1 MTDTLGSHRR
11 QILTALENAYFP
23 HLAED
28 RLDGTHFDHLI
39 LDDIKRRKED
49 VADRI
54 VLAMIHKDKKEKH
67 STVVVLGVS
76 LSTNNMDFPTALQL
90 RSESDESTIC
100 RSFGKNVWER
110 CIAAKIAPIEVEI
123 PASKEKP
130 NYLARVY
137 QFPIASEEDGYLPE
151 MKSIFAD
158 GAKIRRSQ
166 PDAVG
171 HHLSYDAEFGK
182 NAGQF
187 DDMVGDMCYGTSY
200 CRGVKEIA
208 QALHEKGLIN

>member
-1 MTDTLGSHRR
+1 
-11 QILTALENAYFP
+11 
-23 HLAED
+23 
-28 RLDGTHFDHLI
+28 
-39 LDDIKRRKED
+39 
-49 VADRI
+49 
-54 VLAMIHKDKKEKH
+54 
-67 STVVVLGVS
+67 
-76 LSTNNMDFPTALQL
+76 
-90 RSESDESTIC
+90 
-100 RSFGKNVWER
+100 VWER
-110 CIAAKIAPIEVEI
+110 CLAAKSKPIEVEI
-123 PASKEKP
+123 PASKGKP

-158 GAKIRRSQ
+158 GSKIRKRQ

-182 NAGQF
+182 DAGRF